1 MRLRPVPHPSPT
13 PDGQT
18 PGGSPQPRP
27 GTRALAALGAE
38 ASGVAHD
45 FDNALTA
52 IVAHAT
58 LLRVSPDETTRHHAE
73 AILRAARVG
82 SQVVERVRRSLRPA
96 PLASPRHRINL
107 DQLITEALSVAET
120 RAAARGITLTSELTP
135 VVIAGD
141 PAELQQAMLN
151 VVHNAIDA
159 ARTRVHLALT
169 TTDTTASLVIDD
181 DGPGIAADIADDLF
195 TPFHT
200 TKPDGTGLGL
210 ALARQITR
218 DHDGTLDLAASN
230 DSGTRFAFTF
240 PTAIHHDLAPPRP
253 LTDFALTGLE
263 HALSALVVDD
273 EAHTREALTELLEM
287 AGFTVTA
294 CASAPEALG
303 AVTAPNAHFHV
314 VITDLS
320 LGPSRAEPAGLGLVM
335 RLAAL
340 QPGLPILVAS
350 GLPASQRPARIMRH
364 VSMFFEKPVSPSRI
378 IEAATTLAERRRSL
392 ETEPHE

>member
-1 MRLRPVPHPSPT
+1 MRLPSMPNPTDIQDGHSPDRP
-13 PDGQT
+13 
-18 PGGSPQPRP
+18 PQARP

-58 LLRVSPDETTRHHAE
+58 LLRVSSDETTRHHAE

-82 SQVVERVRRSLRPA
+82 SQVVERVRRSLRPT
-96 PLASPRHRINL
+96 PLASPRNRINL
-107 DQLITEALSVAET
+107 DDLITEALSVAET
-120 RAAARGITLTSELTP
+120 RAASRDITITSDLAP
-135 VVIAGD
+135 AVIAGD
-141 PAELQQAMLN
+141 PAELQQAILN

-159 ARTRVHLALT
+159 ARTRVHLAVT
-169 TTDTTASLVIDD
+169 TTDTTASLVIND
-181 DGPGIAADIADDLF
+181 DGRGIAPDIADDLF

-200 TKPDGTGLGL
+200 TKADGTGLGL
-210 ALARQITR
+210 ALARQITL
-218 DHDGTLDLAASN
+218 DHGGTLALAASN
-230 DSGTRFAFTF
+230 ASGTRFAFTF
-240 PTAIHHDLAPPRP
+240 PTAIHPDLAPARP
-253 LTDFALTGLE
+253 LTDFTLPGLDHALT
-263 HALSALVVDD
+263 ALVVDD

-320 LGPSRAEPAGLGLVM
+320 LGPSRAEPAGLGLIM

-340 QPGLPILVAS
+340 HPGLPILVAS

-378 IEAATTLAERRRSL
+378 IEAATTLAESRRAL